1 MSMTTQTLPLLYR
14 LDRARQ
20 WVFSLINGITNW
32 LLFGAIVL
40 VGGAASSWYMV
51 EVGSRVTT
59 FRQGPWVSWVNAGQR
74 DNDPYTR
81 AHFARIGSMPL
92 STSIGQTYEARIDND
107 GQRLHSS
114 CEYIV
119 EVDPMEGTW
128 WSLAVFNDRG
138 LLIANPAERYAFTS
152 QTIALN
158 PDGSFFVVLAR
169 EARPG
174 NWLPVGGAGRLTLQ
188 FTVLEPRSVALGDG
202 TGEKTRNL
210 PAIRRI
216 SCR

>member
-1 MSMTTQTLPLLYR
+1 MALTAPTLPMLYR
-14 LDRARQ
+14 LDRIRK
-20 WVFSLINGITNW
+20 WIGSLANGVANW
-32 LLFGAIVL
+32 LLFGGIVL
-40 VGGAASSWYMV
+40 VAGAASSWYMV
-51 EVGSRVTT
+51 EVGSRLTT
-59 FRQGPWVSWVNAGQR
+59 YRQGPWVNWINSSQR
-74 DNDPYTR
+74 EMDPYTR
-81 AHFARIGSMPL
+81 ARVARIGSLPL
-92 STSIGQTYEARIDND
+92 STSIGQTYEAKVDSD

-119 EVDPMEGTW
+119 EVDPMEGVW

-138 LLIANPAERYAFTS
+138 LVIPNSAERYAFTS

-174 NWLPVGGAGRLTLQ
+174 NWLPVGGAGRLTLV
-188 FTVLEPRSVALGDG
+188 FTVLEPRNVSVGDG
-202 TGEKTRNL
+202 AADKTRLL

>member
-1 MSMTTQTLPLLYR
+1 MSFTAQTAPMLYR
-14 LDRARQ
+14 LDRFRRR
-20 WVFSLINGITNW
+20 VGMLVSGITNW
-32 LLFGAIVL
+32 LLFVAVVL
-40 VGGAASSWYMV
+40 VVGAASSWYMV
-51 EVGSRVTT
+51 EVGSRLTT
-59 FRQGPWVSWVNAGQR
+59 YRQGPWVSWTNAAQR
-74 DNDPYTR
+74 DADPYTR
-81 AHFARIGSMPL
+81 AHFARIGSLPVP
-92 STSIGQTYEARIDND
+92 SSIAQTYEARIDTD

-114 CEYIV
+114 CEYLV
-119 EVDPMEGTW
+119 EVDPMEGVW

-138 LLIANPAERYAFTS
+138 LLIPNAADRYTFTS

-188 FTVLEPRSVALGDG
+188 LTVLEPRIVSAEGNVDRRR
-202 TGEKTRNL
+202 TL

>member
-1 MSMTTQTLPLLYR
+1 MLYR
-14 LDRARQ
+14 LDRASK
-20 WVFSLINGITNW
+20 WFTSLVAGITNW
-32 LLFGAIVL
+32 LLFCGIVL
-40 VGGAASSWYMV
+40 IGGAASSWYMI
-51 EVGSRVTT
+51 EVGTRLTT

-74 DNDPYTR
+74 DMDPYTR
-81 AHFARIGSMPL
+81 AHFARIGSLPL
-92 STSIGQTYEARIDND
+92 STSVGQTYEARVDSD

-119 EVDPMEGTW
+119 EVEPMDSTW

-138 LLIANPAERYAFTS
+138 LLIPNPAERYAFTS

-188 FTVLEPRSVALGDG
+188 FTVLEPRLVAVSD
-202 TGEKTRNL
+202 TVSDSRARSL

>member
-1 MSMTTQTLPLLYR
+1 MALTAPTLPMLYR
-14 LDRARQ
+14 FDRVRKWAGS
-20 WVFSLINGITNW
+20 FANGVTNW
-32 LLFGAIVL
+32 ALFIGIVL
-40 VGGAASSWYMV
+40 VAGAASSWYMV
-51 EVGSRVTT
+51 EVGTRLTT
-59 FRQGPWVSWVNAGQR
+59 YRQGPWVSWVNAGQR
-74 DNDPYTR
+74 DVDPYTR
-81 AHFARIGSMPL
+81 ARFTRIGSLPL
-92 STSIGQTYEARIDND
+92 STSIGQSYEARIDSD

-138 LLIANPAERYAFTS
+138 LLITNPAERYAFTS

-188 FTVLEPRSVALGDG
+188 FTVLEPRQVSVGDASPDR
-202 TGEKTRNL
+202 TRNL

>member
-14 LDRARQ
+14 VDRARQ
-20 WVFSLINGITNW
+20 WLFSLINGVTNW

-51 EVGSRVTT
+51 DVGSRITT

-74 DNDPYTR
+74 DGDPYTR

-92 STSIGQTYEARIDND
+92 STSIGQTYEARVDND

-202 TGEKTRNL
+202 TGEKTRTL